1 MSYGVKIPLYIKDKD
16 MKKVEIK
23 NYQHEKGQFMA
34 ANGAEFTVKEIIL
47 HSDISTL
54 HANFVEVAPGH
65 FAYGYHWHEMNE
77 EVFYVISGT
86 AAVKL
91 HDREVTLKAGDA
103 ITFPTG
109 PEGAH
114 VIRNASD
121 TEKLVYLD
129 IGSEH
134 LPEICHM
141 PGAQKIM
148 VIGKTGVGMYDEETS
163 K

>member
-1 MSYGVKIPLYIKDKD
+1 

-23 NYQHEKGQFMA
+23 NYKTEKGQAVA
-34 ANGAEFTVKEIIL
+34 ANGAEFTVKEIIPQ
-47 HSDISTL
+47 HDISTL

-65 FAYGYHWHEMNE
+65 FAYGYHWHETNE

-91 HDREVTLKAGDA
+91 HDKEVMLQAGDA

-129 IGSEH
+129 FGSEH

-141 PGAQKIM
+141 PEVNKVM
-148 VIGKTGVGMYDEETS
+148 VIGKTGVALYDEPA

>member
-1 MSYGVKIPLYIKDKD
+1 
-16 MKKVEIK
+16 MKTVEIK
-23 NYQHEKGQFMA
+23 NYQTEKGQFVS
-34 ANGAEFTVKEIIL
+34 ANGAEFTVKPIVAQAEV
-47 HSDISTL
+47 STL

-65 FAYGYHWHEMNE
+65 FAYGYHWHETNE

-86 AAVKL
+86 AAVQL
-91 HDREVTLKAGDA
+91 HDREVTLQAGDA

-114 VIRNASD
+114 VIRNASATD
-121 TEKLVYLD
+121 KLVYLD
-129 IGSEH
+129 FGSEH

-141 PGAQKIM
+141 PKINKVM
-148 VIGKTGVGMYDEETS
+148 VIGKTGVAIYDEAA

>member
-1 MSYGVKIPLYIKDKD
+1 

-23 NYQHEKGQFMA
+23 NYQNEKGQFMA
-34 ANGAEFTVKEIIL
+34 THGAEFTVKAIVPQNE
-47 HSDISTL
+47 ISTL
-54 HANFVEVAPGH
+54 HANFVEVEPGH
-65 FAYGYHWHEMNE
+65 FAYSYHWHEENE

-86 AAVKL
+86 AAVQL
-91 HDREVTLKAGDA
+91 HDKEVTLKAGDA

-114 VIRNASD
+114 VIRNASA

-129 IGSEH
+129 FGSER
-134 LPEICHM
+134 LPEICHFPKVNKM
-141 PGAQKIM
+141 MI
-148 VIGKTGVGMYDEETS
+148 IRKTGRTFYNEPT

>member
-1 MSYGVKIPLYIKDKD
+1 

-34 ANGAEFTVKEIIL
+34 ANGAEFTVKEIIP

-141 PGAQKIM
+141 PGAQKII